1 MRRTFIDQNH
11 TILSIRQQ
19 CIILNIS
26 RSGLYYKTHDKEDD
40 IELLNKIRDIW
51 SQRPF
56 YGYRKITVVLNRDS
70 STAVNHKRV
79 QRLMHEGGMEALYPK
94 PNLSKK
100 VDKSTWNYLLR
111 DLSIERV
118 NQVWMIDIT
127 YLKLGTRFVYLVAV
141 IDVFSRYIVGWNLSY
156 DLDTENSLD
165 ALRVGLKIGIPEIVN
180 SDQGCQYTS
189 HLWVETLQALSIAVS
204 HDGIGRWADNI
215 HIERFWRT
223 IKYEA
228 IYLNEYR
235 EYQTLYVGINN
246 YIEFYNHERPHQA
259 LKYKTPSMI
268 YDRG

>member
-1 MRRTFIDQNH
+1 M
-11 TILSIRQQ
+11 L
-19 CIILNIS
+19 LNIS
-26 RSGLYYKTHDKEDD
+26 RSGLYYKTLVREDE
-40 IELLNKIRDIW
+40 IELLNRIRDIW
-51 SQRPF
+51 SQCPF

-70 STAVNHKRV
+70 QMVVNHKRV

-100 VDKSTWNYLLR
+100 VDKSVWNYLLR
-111 DLSIERV
+111 DLCIERV

-141 IDVFSRYIVGWNLSY
+141 IDVFSRYIVGWNLAY

-165 ALRVGLKIGIPEIVN
+165 ALRLGLKMGIPEIVN

-189 HLWVETLQALSIAVS
+189 LRWIEVLQSLSIAVS
-204 HDGIGRWADNI
+204 HDGVGRWADNI

-228 IYLNEYR
+228 IYLNDYDD
-235 EYQTLYVGINN
+235 YHALYVGISN

-268 YDRG
+268 YYSS